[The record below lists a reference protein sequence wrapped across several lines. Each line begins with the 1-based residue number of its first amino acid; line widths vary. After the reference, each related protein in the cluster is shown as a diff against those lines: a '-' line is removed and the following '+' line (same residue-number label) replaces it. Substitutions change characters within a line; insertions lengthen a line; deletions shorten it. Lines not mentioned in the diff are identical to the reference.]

1 LKSTDEIQACTLTSP
16 NARIEGG
23 LRAKNSV
30 KVSAQ
35 GNPLVTVITVTFN
48 GAATLEQTIRS
59 VIGQSYSNI
68 EHVII
73 DGGSTDSSL
82 DILRKYGGHVD
93 YWVSEKDAGIYHA
106 MNKGLTLAGG
116 DIICFLNADDMYAH
130 ENVLNQVAN
139 IMAPQGLDA
148 LFGDV
153 VFFKP
158 DSAEKVVRR
167 YRSHHFHP
175 NKVAYG
181 WMPPHPA
188 LFVRRVIFDRVGN
201 FREDYQI
208 AGDFEFVVRAF
219 GRSDLRYQYLPEILV
234 KMRIGGVSTSGWRNR
249 ILLNKEVLRACR
261 ENRIQTNMLKILC
274 RYPAKLLEL
283 LLR

>member
-1 LKSTDEIQACTLTSP
+1 LKSTDVIQGCTLTSR

-23 LRAKNSV
+23 LRTRNAA
-30 KVSAQ
+30 KVSSQ
-35 GNPLVTVITVTFN
+35 NNPLVTIITVSFN
-48 GAATLEQTIRS
+48 GAATLEQTICS
-59 VIGQSYSNI
+59 VVGQSYSNI
-68 EHVII
+68 EHIII
-73 DGGSTDSSL
+73 DGGSTDLSL
-82 DILRKYGGHVD
+82 DILRKYDGHID

-130 ENVLNQVAN
+130 ENVLTQVAN

-153 VFFKP
+153 VFFKS
-158 DSAEKVVRR
+158 DSAEKVIRR

-175 NKVAYG
+175 NKIAYG

-188 LFVRRVIFDRVGN
+188 LFVRHVIFDRVGK

-219 GRSDLRYQYLPEILV
+219 RRSDLRYQYLPEILV

-249 ILLNKEVLRACR
+249 LLLNKEVLKACR
-261 ENRIQTNMLKILC
+261 ENCIQTNILKILC
-274 RYPAKLLEL
+274 KYPAKLLEL
-283 LLR
+283 FHR